1 MNSTYE
7 GQGKQTMKTGVI
19 DVGGGYRGI
28 YAAGVLDYCIDRNI
42 TFDLGI
48 GISAG
53 SANLASFTAGQKGR
67 NYRFYTEYGLSL
79 IHI

>member
-42 TFDLGI
+42 TFDLV
-48 GISAG
+48 
-53 SANLASFTAGQKGR
+53 
-67 NYRFYTEYGLSL
+67 
-79 IHI
+79 